1 MSISGAERLDPDVDK
16 VTGGI
21 PDDPI
26 AAMLHRQSVEAQPT
40 LPRQPAK
47 LLTFPNGSYRFRT
60 DPKYGRRKASIKLRV
75 YRPLMDPDRDVIGLK
90 RFEQWAARTHGDGT
104 LRKAQAVLKIDKE
117 IHEKTGEYYITF
129 RPLRGRFECVYETKD
144 PQVAAYIRSRLDEFP
159 FIYEE
164 VRPMTVVVDG
174 VEIEM
179 VPANEDARRVMAA
192 AAAKGL

>member
-1 MSISGAERLDPDVDK
+1 MSISGAEQLDPDVDK

-26 AAMLHRQSVEAQPT
+26 AAMLHKQSMEAKPT
-40 LPRQPAK
+40 LPREPVT
-47 LLTFPNGSYRFRT
+47 LLTFPSGTFRFRT

-75 YRPLMDPDRDVIGLK
+75 YRPMMDPDKDVIGLK
-90 RFEQWAARTHGDGT
+90 RFEQWAARQHGDGN
-104 LRKAQAVLKIDKE
+104 LRAAQKVLKIDEDVHKL
-117 IHEKTGEYYITF
+117 TGEYYLKF
-129 RPLRGRFECVYETKD
+129 RPLRGRFEGVYETKD
-144 PQVAAYIRSRLDEFP
+144 PKVASYIRSRLSEFP

-164 VRPMTVVVDG
+164 VRPMTVMVDG

-179 VPANEDARRVMAA
+179 IPANDDARRVMAA